1 MQSTGRMSRYLL
13 RRRRCGA
20 SGGKE
25 LHALMETS
33 DIPAAHTMMAA
44 GLVPYDDERALGMIG
59 MHGSVTANEA
69 LFHAD
74 LVLALGTRF
83 SDRVALNIEKIFP

>member
-1 MQSTGRMSRYLL
+1 
-13 RRRRCGA
+13 
-20 SGGKE
+20 
-25 LHALMETS
+25 METS

-83 SDRVALNIEKIFP
+83 SARVALNIEKFSPEAVKIQVDIDPCEVK

>member
-1 MQSTGRMSRYLL
+1 
-13 RRRRCGA
+13 
-20 SGGKE
+20 
-25 LHALMETS
+25 
-33 DIPAAHTMMAA
+33 
-44 GLVPYDDERALGMIG
+44 MIG